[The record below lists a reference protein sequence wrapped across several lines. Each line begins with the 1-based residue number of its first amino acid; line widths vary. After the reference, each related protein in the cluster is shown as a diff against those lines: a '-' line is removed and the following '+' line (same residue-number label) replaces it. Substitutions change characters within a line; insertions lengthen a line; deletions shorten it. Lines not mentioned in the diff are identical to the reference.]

1 MIVLTSYK
9 EIESMDL
16 VSKRRQGKWETQNL
30 KAKNKDERV
39 NAKWKNLG
47 TAKEKQSIFLSLWP
61 FALLVI

>member
-1 MIVLTSYK
+1 
-9 EIESMDL
+9 MDL

-39 NAKWKNLG
+39 HAKWKNLG
-47 TAKEKQSIFLSLWP
+47 TGKEKQSIFLSLWP